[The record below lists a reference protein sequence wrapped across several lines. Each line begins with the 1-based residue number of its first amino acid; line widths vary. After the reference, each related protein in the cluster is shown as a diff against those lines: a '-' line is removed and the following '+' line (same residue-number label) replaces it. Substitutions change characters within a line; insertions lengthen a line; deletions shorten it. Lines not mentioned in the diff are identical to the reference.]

1 MKLIIY
7 SSIIT
12 LISILFIDLVWLSIT
27 VPRFYKPYLAHVF
40 SRDFS
45 YVTAL
50 VFYSMYSIG
59 LSYLITVPGLVHNYS
74 ALQVFAN
81 GFVLGLM
88 AYGAYDLT
96 NQATIKDW
104 PLIVTCVDMLWGAV
118 LTGSASI
125 ISFKVLGMIGK

>member
-1 MKLIIY
+1 MKIIIY
-7 SSIIT
+7 SSVLT
-12 LISILFIDLVWLSIT
+12 LKSILLIDFVWLSIT

-45 YVTAL
+45 YITAL

-59 LSYLITVPGLVHNYS
+59 LSYLIIIPGLTHNYS
-74 ALQVFAN
+74 TLQVFIN

-104 PLIVTCVDMLWGAV
+104 PLIVTCVDMIWGAV
-118 LTGSASI
+118 LTGSVSL
-125 ISFKVLGMIGK
+125 ISFKVLGMMGK